1 MNDVVIGPLL
11 RGKDLLERTRSAQQL
26 EGALLRGCK
35 NLTNQIAV
43 LVWRVHTAYLQE
55 SIASGAHEESSL
67 EQVGQIARA
76 LVMPTAHLYWP
87 RDTGYPAVQF
97 CQAPSAETS
106 SR

>member
-1 MNDVVIGPLL
+1 LL
-11 RGKDLLERTRSAQQL
+11 H
-26 EGALLRGCK
+26 GCK
-35 NLTNQIAV
+35 NLTKQIAV
-43 LVWRVHTAYLQE
+43 LVWRVRTASLQE
-55 SIASGAHEESSL
+55 SIASGAHEEGSL

-76 LVMPTAHLYWP
+76 LVMPAAHLYWP